1 MKYEDQLSDF
11 STQTQAKRKRTK
23 YGFSKKIFHSKC
35 SFCHQ
40 EFPEVTS
47 KFTKIKFQKSS
58 EESVEKGDEVTN
70 EYKAGAWLFLYCS
83 ES

>member
-1 MKYEDQLSDF
+1 MKYEDQLLDF
-11 STQTQAKRKRTK
+11 STQTQTKRKRTK
-23 YGFSKKIFHSKC
+23 YGFSKKYFTAKC
-35 SFCHQ
+35 SFCPQ

-58 EESVEKGDEVTN
+58 EESVEKGDEVKN
-70 EYKAGAWLFLYCS
+70 EYKAGAWLFLYCT